1 MRVIK
6 KSDELRFD
14 KNEVNILKEAYTLIA
29 EIWENVNDD
38 GNIDGWHE
46 EDFDTTRQL
55 LATLINYGNDING
68 EHCLAIN
75 YD

>member
-6 KSDELRFD
+6 KSNELRFD
-14 KNEVNILKEAYTLIA
+14 KDEVNILKEAYALIS

-38 GNIDGWHE
+38 GNIDGWYKD
-46 EDFDTTRQL
+46 DFDTTCEL
-55 LATLINYGNDING
+55 LDTLIKYGDDING
-68 EHCLAIN
+68 EHCLAID